1 MYRNIKKYGLRYTDV
16 DAYDNLKLSSLFSFM
31 EESACLSADELG
43 FGYKDLAP
51 RNIGFILVN
60 AYVELNRNIKLG
72 DELSVHTWPMR
83 PKHMIFLREYEFY
96 CGDEKVGVATARW
109 VMVSLENF
117 AMLPYTEFF
126 KESDFDNYNI
136 QRAIDFSGWKLP
148 CVNNNDTVYSK
159 RISYSDYD
167 HYFHANN
174 TKYADFLMDVFTADE
189 MRGKSLKSV
198 QITYAK
204 QCKEGEVIEVV
215 REYADGLWMIEGRVE
230 GEVRVQM
237 RLKFD

>member
-1 MYRNIKKYGLRYTDV
+1 MYRNIKNYELRYTDV

-43 FGYKDLAP
+43 FGYKDLTP

-60 AYVELNRNIKLG
+60 SYVELKRDIKLG
-72 DELSVHTWPMR
+72 DVFSVHTWPMR

-96 CGDEKVGVATARW
+96 CGTEKVGVATARW
-109 VMVSLENF
+109 VMVDLNNF

-126 KESDFDNYNI
+126 QESDFDSYNT
-136 QRAIDFSGWKLP
+136 QRAIDFSAWKLP
-148 CVNNNDTVYSK
+148 CIHSGNEVYSK

-174 TKYADFLMDVFTADE
+174 TRYADFLTDAFTVGE
-189 MRGKSLKSV
+189 MQGKSLKSV
-198 QITYAK
+198 QITYTK
-204 QCKEGEVIEVV
+204 QCKEGEVLEVF
-215 REYADGLWMIEGRVE
+215 REFVDGLWLIEGRVE

-237 RLKFD
+237 RVKFD